1 MPIYEFYCGGCNTIY
16 NFLARRVDTTSL
28 PVCPRCKRRKLRR
41 QVSIFAATN
50 RARGKDGADS
60 AAGDGIDN
68 MPPID
73 EIKMERAVEALAGEA
88 ERIDENDPRQAA
100 GLMKK
105 FSKMTGMEFGAGM
118 QEAVRRMED
127 GEDPEAVE
135 AEMGDAIEKE
145 EPFIMPGGQS
155 TAKVRRRPPA
165 RDTTLYELQ

>member
-1 MPIYEFYCGGCNTIY
+1 MPIYEFYCEDCNILF
-16 NFLARRVDTTSL
+16 NFFSRRVDTASR
-28 PVCPRCKRRKLRR
+28 PVCPRCRRRKLRR
-41 QVSIFAATN
+41 QVSLFAAVD
-50 RARGKDGADS
+50 RVKGEEGGAAGAD
-60 AAGDGIDN
+60 GDD

-73 EIKMERAVEALAGEA
+73 DARMERAVETLASEA

-145 EPFIMPGGQS
+145 EPFIMPAGKGK
-155 TAKVRRRPPA
+155 AGKVRRPPPA
-165 RDTTLYELQ
+165 RDTTLYEL

>member
-1 MPIYEFYCGGCNTIY
+1 MPIYEFYCGECNTIF
-16 NFLARRVDTTSL
+16 NFFARRVDTTSQ
-28 PVCPRCKRRKLRR
+28 PDCPRCRRRKLQR
-41 QVSIFAATN
+41 QVSLFAAAS
-50 RARGKDGADS
+50 RAKDGNS
-60 AAGDGIDN
+60 PAAGEGEDS
-68 MPPID
+68 MPPGD
-73 EIKMERAVEALAGEA
+73 EIKMERAVEALASEA

-145 EPFIMPGGQS
+145 EPFILSGGKGG
-155 TAKVRRRPPA
+155 AGKVRRRPPA
-165 RDTTLYELQ
+165 RDTTLYEL